1 MGMVSHYTSR
11 GIVFNYYTVNWN
23 INKDMNMIKYKL
35 KVAGSILLLFLILTA
50 CYVTFDVY

>member
-1 MGMVSHYTSR
+1 MGMVSHYIGR